1 MITTTVTDANG
12 VYWFHHLQPGGY
24 IVEFVPQSGFMMTK
38 DNVGDDA
45 FDSDVTGTNNRTP
58 VITLTEGEINQT
70 IDAGIIPIPT
80 GSEGTNEPLSAR
92 IFLPLVTR

>member
-1 MITTTVTDANG
+1 
-12 VYWFHHLQPGGY
+12 
-24 IVEFVPQSGFMMTK
+24 MTK

-92 IFLPLVTR
+92 IFLPLACVSFAEVFLNTLAVY